1 MIFTQGLLTKRE
13 VNMAGLDIGLILV
26 LRVYGP

>member
-13 VNMAGLDIGLILV
+13 VNMAGLDISLILV